1 MTRCGQ
7 CKHWKKDDDLLPG
20 TGRCLELTKP
30 VAVSYPATPLPVQVL
45 GFTLEEIREARLA
58 PIVSFK
64 GRGATPAA
72 DTDLNNTAAE
82 YGKAGE

>member
-1 MTRCGQ
+1 MRMCANSGARL
-7 CKHWKKDDDLLPG
+7 HLV
-20 TGRCLELTKP
+20 KP
-30 VAVSYPATPLPVQVL
+30 L